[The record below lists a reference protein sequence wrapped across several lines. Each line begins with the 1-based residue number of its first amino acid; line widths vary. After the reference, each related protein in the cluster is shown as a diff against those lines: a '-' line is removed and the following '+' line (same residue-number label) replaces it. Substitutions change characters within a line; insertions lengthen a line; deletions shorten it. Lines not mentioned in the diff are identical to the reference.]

1 VAPRLYGPPFDAATT
16 AAPPP
21 ATSLRAHTPVVPETV
36 LGKRPREAEDTHDD
50 AGLGDDD
57 GYQPHPRKKGKGK
70 MAVTGVLEAAG
81 TTSKTRHRPGART
94 PADANHKSKTA
105 GCGAGRLAA
114 TTAQEV
120 YHQHL
125 QGPSVQQ
132 VLVGATTPRQLIW
145 VEGSVAGGSQH
156 HHSSVVQQESE
167 PETYSTES
175 DGQEEQEEGELFNI
189 PKRLKERQRALLAA
203 TPADWKRKAVDTLK
217 CRLCPGADF
226 SDWEDYKRH
235 CDTAEAH
242 PAKISYCNHCG
253 DFFARGDALKRHCD
267 KRPGECI
274 DVTADVAD
282 RKRSE
287 TDRVHK
293 EFEARL
299 ELHLRTGKD
308 LVEPF
313 SWIIK
318 AMFPGSSKK
327 GSREQSRL
335 AVARKSKP
343 RTGH

>member
-1 VAPRLYGPPFDAATT
+1 MAA
-16 AAPPP
+16 
-21 ATSLRAHTPVVPETV
+21 
-36 LGKRPREAEDTHDD
+36 
-50 AGLGDDD
+50 
-57 GYQPHPRKKGKGK
+57 
-70 MAVTGVLEAAG
+70 TGVLEAAG
-81 TTSKTRHRPGART
+81 TTSKTRHRPAART
-94 PADANHKSKTA
+94 PTAKNNESKTA

-120 YHQHL
+120 HHQHL
-125 QGPSVQQ
+125 RGPSVQQ
-132 VLVGATTPRQLIW
+132 VLGAIAPRQLIW
-145 VEGSVAGGSQH
+145 VEGSVAGGLRH
-156 HHSSVVQQESE
+156 HHSNVARQESE

-175 DGQEEQEEGELFNI
+175 DGEEEQEEGKLFSI
-189 PKRLKERQRALLAA
+189 SRRLKEQQRALLVA
-203 TPADWKRKAVDTLK
+203 TPADWERKAVDMLK

-226 SDWEDYKRH
+226 SQWEDYKRH

-282 RKRSE
+282 RKRRE

-299 ELHLRTGKD
+299 KLHLRTGKD
-308 LVEPF
+308 LGKPF
-313 SWIIK
+313 SWIVK

-343 RTGH
+343 RTER

>member
-1 VAPRLYGPPFDAATT
+1 MSSAWLAACGSDTFIFTDTTSGRYPAEWVAPQLYWPPFDAATT
-16 AAPPP
+16 AA
-21 ATSLRAHTPVVPETV
+21 
-36 LGKRPREAEDTHDD
+36 G
-50 AGLGDDD
+50 
-57 GYQPHPRKKGKGK
+57 
-70 MAVTGVLEAAG
+70 
-81 TTSKTRHRPGART
+81 TSKARHKPASRT
-94 PADANHKSKTA
+94 PNDKIEKSKTA

-120 YHQHL
+120 HQQYL
-125 QGPSVQQ
+125 RGPSVQQ
-132 VLVGATTPRQLIW
+132 VLVGATAPRQLIW
-145 VEGSVAGGSQH
+145 VEGSVAGGSWH
-156 HHSSVVQQESE
+156 HDNVQQEQAT
-167 PETYSTES
+167 ETSGPES
-175 DGQEEQEEGELFNI
+175 DGDEEQEERELFGI

-203 TPADWKRKAVDTLK
+203 TPADWKRKAVDMLK

-242 PAKISYCNHCG
+242 PAGISFCNLCG

-282 RKRSE
+282 RKRIE

-293 EFEARL
+293 EFETRL
-299 ELHLRTGKD
+299 DLHLRTGKD
-308 LVEPF
+308 LGKLF

-318 AMFPGSSKK
+318 AMFPESSKK

-343 RTGH
+343 RTGC